1 MKKNTS
7 LLIGAVL
14 FAIAACF
21 IGYAANHPEAAFPWS
36 NRMTFM
42 FYGAYIW
49 LLFRFL
55 VDIPFLRKTRKNLSG
70 GSLGRAL
77 RYFLMTVIF
86 FAMETTGSKVD
97 IYTILRGMIVL
108 AGLDLGIE
116 NLWVWVKHRRSD
128 SPNT

>member
-7 LLIGAVL
+7 LTIGAVL

-21 IGYAANHPEAAFPWS
+21 IGYAVNHPEAAFPWS

-42 FYGAYIW
+42 LYGACIW

-55 VDIPFLRKTRKNLSG
+55 VDIPFLKKSRKDLPG

-77 RYFLMTVIF
+77 TYFLMTVIF

-97 IYTILRGMIVL
+97 IYTILRGIIVL

-116 NLWVWVKHRRSD
+116 NLWVWVKHKRSD